1 MLGQLAGQ
9 VHSLVSAPLGHHHN
23 TADLLHL
30 RVIWRAHPVQVS
42 CNLEMKGSETILS
55 TNSECQNFFPFPR
68 KRWFFKIQLKTSG
81 ADHPVTC
88 LKCYTQTSSQT
99 VPRIWENQTWVIMF
113 GGKCLSPLNP
123 KLLKNLSLELE
134 KWLSS

>member
-42 CNLEMKGSETILS
+42 CNLEMKGSETSQYQLGMPEFLPIPKKKVVFQNTVKNLWGRS
-55 TNSECQNFFPFPR
+55 SGYLFKMLHTNLISNCPQDLGESNLGHYVWWQVPLPSEP
-68 KRWFFKIQLKTSG
+68 
-81 ADHPVTC
+81 
-88 LKCYTQTSSQT
+88 QTS
-99 VPRIWENQTWVIMF
+99 
-113 GGKCLSPLNP
+113 
-123 KLLKNLSLELE
+123 
-134 KWLSS
+134 

>member
-68 KRWFFKIQLKTSG
+68 KRWFFKIQFKNLWGRSSG
-81 ADHPVTC
+81 YLFKMLHTNLISNCSQDLGESNLGHYVWWQVP
-88 LKCYTQTSSQT
+88 LPSEPQTS
-99 VPRIWENQTWVIMF
+99 
-113 GGKCLSPLNP
+113 
-123 KLLKNLSLELE
+123 
-134 KWLSS
+134 